1 MKEVISRRS
10 AIATVVL
17 MLMGGSVIFGLGSQ
31 AGADAWL
38 ALICGALLSFPF
50 ILIYARLADL
60 EPEQD
65 IFQTLEKS
73 LGKPLAVAVS
83 IIYGYYALLLMY
95 YSLDSLGNFVT
106 VAGLVET
113 PKIVP
118 RLALVFIGIM
128 AAKAGVEVLARWC
141 SLFLRIVMLTSILA
155 FVLVLKEVD
164 FSNLQP
170 ILYNGIGPVLEAA
183 LTIMEFPFLET
194 VILVFLTASF
204 RGQNGNRHVLVRGH
218 FAAAGLI
225 LFIITLTLTVIGPEI
240 YRIQYYPV
248 YGAVSRI
255 DVGGFFTRLE
265 ITVTFLFLITAF
277 VKVSICQIVAAKCF
291 SYIIGETDYRRLV
304 TPLAL
309 SGIVGSFWLAEG
321 TLEMERRALG
331 FWPPLE
337 FAVQIVLPV
346 IIWIVAEI
354 RVKNKN

>member
-1 MKEVISRRS
+1 M
-10 AIATVVL
+10 
-17 MLMGGSVIFGLGSQ
+17 
-31 AGADAWL
+31 
-38 ALICGALLSFPF
+38 
-50 ILIYARLADL
+50 
-60 EPEQD
+60 
-65 IFQTLEKS
+65 
-73 LGKPLAVAVS
+73 
-83 IIYGYYALLLMY
+83 
-95 YSLDSLGNFVT
+95 
-106 VAGLVET
+106 
-113 PKIVP
+113 
-118 RLALVFIGIM
+118 
-128 AAKAGVEVLARWC
+128 
-141 SLFLRIVMLTSILA
+141 
-155 FVLVLKEVD
+155 
-164 FSNLQP
+164 
-170 ILYNGIGPVLEAA
+170 
-183 LTIMEFPFLET
+183 
-194 VILVFLTASF
+194 
-204 RGQNGNRHVLVRGH
+204 LVRGH

-346 IIWIVAEI
+346 IIDCG
-354 RVKNKN
+354 